1 MPLTPNFSS
10 SQTTGEPSIAVLT
23 DTSTGSNVSIVSRR
37 VYLVN
42 SEGDYVVPTGTST
55 DYVVWPIV
63 SGTGDTI
70 DIDVLTEDA
79 ALDITVNWVDISGVT
94 VETKTT
100 LCGFTLYNES
110 FYYSL
115 TQAQASQ
122 SQPPPMIIQDTNYYS
137 NKMILRVQIDSG
149 NNAITLGNDITT
161 AQNCYDL
168 ATYMVT
174 NQDYYF

>member
-10 SQTTGEPSIAVLT
+10 SQTTGEPSIVVLT
-23 DTSTGSNVSIVSRR
+23 DTSSGSDINIVNRR

-42 SEGDYVVPTGTST
+42 SEGDYVVPTGTTT

-70 DIDVLTEDA
+70 DIDCLTEDA

-100 LCGFTLYNES
+100 LCGFTLTNET

-122 SQPPPMIIQDTNYYS
+122 SQPPPMIIQDSNYYT

-168 ATYMVT
+168 ATYMT
-174 NQDYYF
+174 NNQDLYF